1 MTVFFVSENE
11 VCRELMTSFE
21 FFDDVN
27 LESISA
33 VLKELSLNYA
43 DDQIGFIIPSENNDF
58 SEEVKEFLEKSSLQ
72 TDYFFAIIVQGK
84 KSSDSARKFLDL
96 CKKSNVNLRY
106 LNCISGAESKRRIK
120 DKGIGFRSD
129 IGMQVSKI
137 HGVDFSNR
145 LLGYIES
152 LSCKFSKQS

>member
-11 VCRELMTSFE
+11 VCRELMNSFE

-33 VLKELSLNYA
+33 VLKELNLNYA

-84 KSSDSARKFLDL
+84 KSSDSARKFFDL

-137 HGVDFSNR
+137 HGINLTNR
-145 LLGYIES
+145 FLGYLERVCSKIER
-152 LSCKFSKQS
+152 K

>member
-33 VLKELSLNYA
+33 VLKELNLNYA

-137 HGVDFSNR
+137 HGINLTNR
-145 LLGYIES
+145 FLGYLERV
-152 LSCKFSKQS
+152 CSKIGRK